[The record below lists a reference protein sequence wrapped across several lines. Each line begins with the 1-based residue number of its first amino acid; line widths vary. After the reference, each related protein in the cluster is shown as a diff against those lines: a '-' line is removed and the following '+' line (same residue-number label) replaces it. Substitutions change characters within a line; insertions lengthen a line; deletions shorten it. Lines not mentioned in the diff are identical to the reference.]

1 MMTVLGDARKTNF
14 MTFQEDVPGRVLAG
28 KYELVE
34 KLGQGGMAIVWRA
47 RTRGAAGFF
56 RTVAVKRVEGSVRGF
71 EEVIEMFVEEARV
84 GAALQHPN
92 IVQVHDFGIDEQG
105 VHYLVTEL
113 IEGIH
118 LGRYLSSFRDHRL
131 ESPWEV
137 VTAISIE
144 VLRALEGAHGRLD
157 EQGRLSPILHRDVTP
172 GNILL
177 ADAGRIMLADFGLA
191 RAMDR
196 GRMTRPNIVKGK
208 LSYLAPE
215 LLLGLAPTVK
225 CDLFSLGVVMWEALA
240 GERLF
245 DAGSDADV
253 VANIRDGKIPL
264 LSMKRP
270 NLPIAVTS
278 AVHRALERD
287 PAQRFDSAR
296 QMLDVLTSVL
306 RVLPRSVDSRVLA
319 GSFSAAKSR
328 LKPDTAPDKA

>member
-1 MMTVLGDARKTNF
+1 MTTL
-14 MTFQEDVPGRVLAG
+14 EDHPGRLLAG

-47 RTRGAAGFF
+47 RTLGAAGFF
-56 RTVAVKRVEGSVRGF
+56 RAVAVKRIEASVRGF

-92 IVQVHDFGIDEQG
+92 IVQVHDFGMDENG

-113 IEGIH
+113 VEGIH
-118 LGRYLSSFRDHRL
+118 LGRFLAVYREQKL
-131 ESPWEV
+131 ETPWQV
-137 VTAISIE
+137 VTAIMIE

-157 EQGRLSPILHRDVTP
+157 EQRTVSPILHRDVTP

-177 ADAGRIMLADFGLA
+177 AETGQVKLADFGLA

-215 LLLGLAPTVK
+215 LLLGLAPSVK

-245 DAGSDADV
+245 DAATDADV

-270 NLPIAVTS
+270 NLPIAITS

-306 RVLPRSVDSRVLA
+306 RVLPESVDSRVL
-319 GSFSAAKSR
+319 GPSIRAAR
-328 LKPDTAPDKA
+328 ALP

>member
-1 MMTVLGDARKTNF
+1 MTL
-14 MTFQEDVPGRVLAG
+14 QEDVPGRILAG
-28 KYELVE
+28 KYQLIE

-47 RTRGAAGFF
+47 RTLGAAGFF
-56 RTVAVKRVEGSVRGF
+56 RTVAVKRIEASVRGF
-71 EEVIEMFVEEARV
+71 PEVTEMFIEEARV

-92 IVQVHDFGIDEQG
+92 IVQVHDFGEDEQG

-113 IEGIH
+113 VEGLH
-118 LGRYLSSFRDHRL
+118 FGRYLLSFRAQNL
-131 ESPWEV
+131 ETPWQI
-137 VTAISIE
+137 VTAMMVE
-144 VLRALEGAHGRLD
+144 VLRALEGAHCRLD
-157 EQGRLSPILHRDVTP
+157 DQRVVSAILHRDVTP

-177 ADAGRIMLADFGLA
+177 AETGQVKLADFGLA

-215 LLLGLAPTVK
+215 LLLGLAPSVK

-245 DAGSDADV
+245 DAATDADV
-253 VANIRDGKIPL
+253 VASIRDGKIPL
-264 LSMKRP
+264 LSMKRS
-270 NLPIAVTS
+270 NLPIAITS

-306 RVLPRSVDSRVLA
+306 RVSADSLDSRVLA
-319 GSFSAAKSR
+319 PSIQAARAR
-328 LKPDTAPDKA
+328 LPSD

>member
-1 MMTVLGDARKTNF
+1 MTI
-14 MTFQEDVPGRVLAG
+14 QEDAPGRLLAG

-47 RTRGAAGFF
+47 RTLGAAGFS
-56 RTVAVKRVEGSVRGF
+56 RTVAVKRIEASVRGF

-92 IVQVHDFGIDEQG
+92 IVQVHDFGVDEHG

-118 LGRYLSSFRDHRL
+118 LGRYLTWFREQKR
-131 ESPWEV
+131 ETPWQI
-137 VTAISIE
+137 VTAIMIE
-144 VLRALEGAHGRLD
+144 VLRGLEGAHGRLD
-157 EQGRLSPILHRDVTP
+157 EQRAVSPILHRDVTP

-177 ADAGRIMLADFGLA
+177 AETGQVKLADFGLA

-245 DAGSDADV
+245 DAATDADV
-253 VANIRDGKIPL
+253 VVSIRDGKVPL

-270 NLPIAVTS
+270 NLPIAITS

-306 RVLPRSVDSRVLA
+306 RVLPESVDSRVLA
-319 GSFSAAKSR
+319 PSIRAVQLA
-328 LKPDTAPDKA
+328 

>member
-1 MMTVLGDARKTNF
+1 MTLEEDA
-14 MTFQEDVPGRVLAG
+14 PGRVLAG

-47 RTRGAAGFF
+47 RTRGANGFS
-56 RTVAVKRVEGSVRGF
+56 RAVAVKRIEASVRGF
-71 EEVIEMFVEEARV
+71 DEVTEMFVEEARV

-92 IVQVHDFGIDEQG
+92 IVHVHDFGVDEQG
-105 VHYLVTEL
+105 QHFLVTEL
-113 IEGIH
+113 VEGIH
-118 LGRYLSSFRDHRL
+118 LGRFLSSFRDHRL
-131 ESPWEV
+131 ETPWQI
-137 VTAISIE
+137 VTAIVIE

-157 EQGRLSPILHRDVTP
+157 EQRAVSPILHRDVTP

-177 ADAGRIMLADFGLA
+177 ADTGQVKLADFGLA

-225 CDLFSLGVVMWEALA
+225 CDLFSLGVVMWEALSS
-240 GERLF
+240 ERLF
-245 DAGSDADV
+245 DAATDADV

-270 NLPIAVTS
+270 NLPIAITS

-296 QMLDVLTSVL
+296 QMLDALSSVL
-306 RVLPRSVDSRVLA
+306 RVLPASVDSRVLA
-319 GSFSAAKSR
+319 PAICAAQAR
-328 LKPDTAPDKA
+328 LAETANKI

>member
-1 MMTVLGDARKTNF
+1 MTTLEDA
-14 MTFQEDVPGRVLAG
+14 PGRILAG

-47 RTRGAAGFF
+47 RTLGAAGFF
-56 RTVAVKRVEGSVRGF
+56 RTVAVKRIEASVRGF
-71 EEVIEMFVEEARV
+71 DEVIEMFVEEARV

-92 IVQVHDFGIDEQG
+92 IVQVHDFGVDENG

-113 IEGIH
+113 VEGIH
-118 LGRYLSSFRDHRL
+118 LGRFLTVYR
-131 ESPWEV
+131 EQKVETPWQI
-137 VTAISIE
+137 VTAIMIE

-157 EQGRLSPILHRDVTP
+157 EQRAVSPILHRDVTP

-177 ADAGRIMLADFGLA
+177 AETGQVKLADFGLA

-215 LLLGLAPTVK
+215 LLLGLAPSVK

-245 DAGSDADV
+245 DAATDADV

-270 NLPIAVTS
+270 NLPIAITS

-306 RVLPRSVDSRVLA
+306 RVLPESVDSRVL
-319 GSFSAAKSR
+319 GPSIRAAR
-328 LKPDTAPDKA
+328 ALP